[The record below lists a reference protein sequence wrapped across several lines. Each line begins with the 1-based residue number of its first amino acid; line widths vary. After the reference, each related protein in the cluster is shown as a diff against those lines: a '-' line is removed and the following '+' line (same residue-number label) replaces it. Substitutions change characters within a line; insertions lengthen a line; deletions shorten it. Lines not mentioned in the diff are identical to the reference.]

1 MKDHQHTSYSLL
13 SMFKALLFV
22 HFDRFGPDLLPTV
35 IDLLSQKS
43 EGFQLGGLDIAAL
56 NNRSAMGGG
65 MENGRDSPTSQLDRF
80 RLNSYFDLLNAF

>member
-13 SMFKALLFV
+13 SMFKAVLFV

-43 EGFQLGGLDIAAL
+43 EGFQLGGLDIAPL

-65 MENGRDSPTSQLDRF
+65 DGEWKGQPHFS
-80 RLNSYFDLLNAF
+80 A